1 MFIIMKLA
9 FPPPLLIMLLT
20 GFCLILLFCKL
31 FRVGNY
37 RFEITF
43 WWLAVVRLNADGG

>member
-20 GFCLILLFCKL
+20 ELCLIPLFYKL
-31 FRVGNY
+31 FRVGK
-37 RFEITF
+37 IF
-43 WWLAVVRLNADGG
+43 WDSFLVANSS